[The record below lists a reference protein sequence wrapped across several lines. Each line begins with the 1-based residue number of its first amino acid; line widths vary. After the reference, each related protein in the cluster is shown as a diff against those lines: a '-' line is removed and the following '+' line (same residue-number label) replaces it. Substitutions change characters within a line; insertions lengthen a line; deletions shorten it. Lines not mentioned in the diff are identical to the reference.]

1 MMEKVVC
8 MLLFVIELFKAKI
21 FNPSSIAKQMD
32 LITITE

>member
-1 MMEKVVC
+1 MIEKVVF
-8 MLLFVIELFKAKI
+8 MLMFVMELFKAKI